1 MTLPGS
7 ASYYV
12 HRGTAESIMALQGSP
27 SMNTFSDP
35 TVHFQSNTMGSLTRP
50 TLHLDTS
57 SRMSPRGISL
67 GPPPAISVG
76 PPPSML
82 QGEPVRRKRGRPRKY
97 GRDGAVSLALSP
109 STSSP
114 VPLMRPTQKRRGRP
128 PGTGRKQELVSLGGS
143 FFNPGARMMPHL
155 INVAAGEDVRRRI
168 LSFSQGRHAVVVLS
182 GIGIISAVTVRSNSG
197 GNVTY
202 EGRHDIL
209 NLSGYYANNDLTA
222 AQAPIGRLSVILA
235 GPEGTAIG
243 GTVEGA
249 MIAATAV
256 QVVVVA
262 LFPRSPKTKNNAGQ
276 RPEPSADR
284 ENVGNLVAPAN
295 A

>member
-1 MTLPGS
+1 MLRLPPRNGS
-7 ASYYV
+7 
-12 HRGTAESIMALQGSP
+12 MFP
-27 SMNTFSDP
+27 
-35 TVHFQSNTMGSLTRP
+35 
-50 TLHLDTS
+50 
-57 SRMSPRGISL
+57 
-67 GPPPAISVG
+67 
-76 PPPSML
+76 
-82 QGEPVRRKRGRPRKY
+82 
-97 GRDGAVSLALSP
+97 
-109 STSSP
+109 
-114 VPLMRPTQKRRGRP
+114 
-128 PGTGRKQELVSLGGS
+128 GGS

-197 GNVTY
+197 GNATY